1 MNTDNQRFADS
12 VSPAEDTESAKMS
25 PRCDGGV
32 FDLSPGSS
40 RARERPVDRF
50 LAGAGTLHPLLS
62 LLTAMAI
69 LGVGQ
74 AGFAFVFT
82 ALVGGHP
89 DAQTSTIL
97 LLASFAGVWLAL
109 WAWMRFVEQRPM
121 NCLGFRGHSNDVW
134 IGVAIAVAILVI
146 DVVVMTTSGQVT
158 MLWARPSAMAVV
170 LIVAAILLFLV
181 QGCAEEVVLRGH
193 LMQTV
198 AARWGIIAGVSIQ
211 AVLFAVLHGANPGV
225 SVVAVVNIALF
236 GLMLGVLVLWRGSLW
251 PAVGF
256 HGVWNW
262 LQGPVLGF
270 DVSGMDFGQTILRQ
284 THPAAASTLWT
295 GGSFGAEAA
304 LPTTVFLAVVTSL
317 LIAAWRPWKDSGAAA
332 HLSN

>member
-1 MNTDNQRFADS
+1 M
-12 VSPAEDTESAKMS
+12 V
-25 PRCDGGV
+25 V
-32 FDLSPGSS
+32 
-40 RARERPVDRF
+40 
-50 LAGAGTLHPLLS
+50 LLS
-62 LLTAMAI
+62 
-69 LGVGQ
+69 
-74 AGFAFVFT
+74 FW
-82 ALVGGHP
+82 
-89 DAQTSTIL
+89 
-97 LLASFAGVWLAL
+97 GVWLAL
-109 WAWMRFVEQRPM
+109 WAWMRFVDGRPM
-121 NCLGFRGHSNDVW
+121 RALGLEGRRTEVW
-134 IGVAIAVAILVI
+134 IGLVI
-146 DVVVMTTSGQVT
+146 ALVVLGGDLVVMTAAGQGR
-158 MLWARPSAMAVV
+158 LHWAHPHPAQIWQVLGLAV
-170 LIVAAILLFLV
+170 LFV
-181 QGCAEEVVLRGH
+181 IQGSAEEVVLRGH

-211 AVLFAVLHGANPGV
+211 AVLFAVLHSANPGV

-236 GLMLGVLVLWRGSLW
+236 GLMLGVLVLWRGNLW
-251 PAVGF
+251 AAVGF

-284 THPAAASTLWT
+284 THPTTASRLWT

>member
-1 MNTDNQRFADS
+1 MSTSPSNQP
-12 VSPAEDTESAKMS
+12 SPQTS
-25 PRCDGGV
+25 
-32 FDLSPGSS
+32 SPGE
-40 RARERPVDRF
+40 ARDITYCDAF
-50 LAGAGTLHPLLS
+50 LAHASRLPPMIVVVASLVILAVGQLIVSMPATALLGTNPAPRTSSVVVLLS
-62 LLTAMAI
+62 
-69 LGVGQ
+69 
-74 AGFAFVFT
+74 FW
-82 ALVGGHP
+82 
-89 DAQTSTIL
+89 
-97 LLASFAGVWLAL
+97 GVWLAL
-109 WAWMRFVEQRPM
+109 WAWMRFVDGRPM
-121 NCLGFRGHSNDVW
+121 RALGLEGRRTEVW
-134 IGVAIAVAILVI
+134 IGLVI
-146 DVVVMTTSGQVT
+146 ALVVLGGDLVVMTAAGQGR
-158 MLWARPSAMAVV
+158 LHWAHPHPAQIWQVLGLAV
-170 LIVAAILLFLV
+170 LFV
-181 QGCAEEVVLRGH
+181 IQGSAEEVVLRGH

-211 AVLFAVLHGANPGV
+211 AVLFAVLHSANPGV

-304 LPTTVFLAVVTSL
+304 LPTTVFLVVVTSL
-317 LIAAWRPWKDSGAAA
+317 LIVVWRSGKMPGRPA

>member
-1 MNTDNQRFADS
+1 MLTRYHARVSTSPSSQPSQNQTSGSGEAR
-12 VSPAEDTESAKMS
+12 DTSY
-25 PRCDGGV
+25 CD
-32 FDLSPGSS
+32 
-40 RARERPVDRF
+40 AF
-50 LAGAGTLHPLLS
+50 LAHASRLPPMIVVVASLVILAVGQLIVSVPATALLGINPAPRASSVVVLLS
-62 LLTAMAI
+62 
-69 LGVGQ
+69 
-74 AGFAFVFT
+74 FW
-82 ALVGGHP
+82 
-89 DAQTSTIL
+89 
-97 LLASFAGVWLAL
+97 GVWLAL
-109 WAWMRFVEQRPM
+109 WAWMRFVDGRPIRA
-121 NCLGFRGHSNDVW
+121 LGLGARRAEVW
-134 IGVAIAVAILVI
+134 IGLVI
-146 DVVVMTTSGQVT
+146 ALIVLGGDLVVMTVAGQGR
-158 MLWARPSAMAVV
+158 LRWAHPHPAQIWQVLGLAV
-170 LIVAAILLFLV
+170 LFV
-181 QGCAEEVVLRGH
+181 IQGSAEEVVLRGH

-236 GLMLGVLVLWRGSLW
+236 GLMLGVLVLWRGNLW
-251 PAVGF
+251 AAVGF

-304 LPTTVFLAVVTSL
+304 LPTTVFLVVVTGL
-317 LIAAWRPWKDSGAAA
+317 LIVVWRAGKMSGSPE